1 MANFLLYYNCS
12 KGERSKCNDVI
23 GFKYLPTC
31 GKTSRSPG
39 TSQNLNLTLHHKR
52 DIMNTQQRKGNL
64 NKTRKETNMKNTLTR
79 VDALNIAINSIPM
92 AIESPTEVV
101 EVLTKIRDQ
110 IAKPHKASE
119 DTKAR
124 AKAKRANERAVLMA
138 QVLPIIREAVADG
151 GTAKEIFERCANA
164 LPADFTVA
172 KVQYILLN
180 EMKDEVVKI
189 EAKGKPNVYKMK
201 G

>member
-1 MANFLLYYNCS
+1 
-12 KGERSKCNDVI
+12 
-23 GFKYLPTC
+23 
-31 GKTSRSPG
+31 
-39 TSQNLNLTLHHKR
+39 
-52 DIMNTQQRKGNL
+52 
-64 NKTRKETNMKNTLTR
+64 MKNTLTR

-124 AKAKRANERAVLMA
+124 AKAKRANERAVLVA
-138 QVLPIIREAVADG
+138 EVLPIIREGVADG
-151 GTAKEIFERCANA
+151 GTAKEIFERCADA

-172 KVQYILLN
+172 KVQYILLHEMAN
-180 EMKDEVVKI
+180 EVNKTEQ
-189 EAKGKPNVYKMK
+189 KGKPNVYTLRW
-201 G
+201 